1 MVNWQFVPSHAMIEE
16 YRGSD
21 KMPRTN
27 FSSLL
32 GAAGKTLLKT
42 LKENRNKRINEIK
55 GYVVII

>member
-1 MVNWQFVPSHAMIEE
+1 MIEE

-55 GYVVII
+55 GYVVIINF